1 MCHHLQSVSHAAKF
15 RKSMG
20 KKLRQPS
27 HTGCI
32 ISENRFWFWADK
44 EKKID
49 CIMDIYIVKYVF
61 SEIRYTRIW
70 RADFTTV
77 SLQNYY
83 LVFITHM
90 LLFDQLS
97 LTSCRARHLKSKQ
110 SWHLY
115 LYSISKRNLW
125 PTLSSPWR
133 L

>member
-1 MCHHLQSVSHAAKF
+1 
-15 RKSMG
+15 
-20 KKLRQPS
+20 
-27 HTGCI
+27 
-32 ISENRFWFWADK
+32 
-44 EKKID
+44 
-49 CIMDIYIVKYVF
+49 MDLYIVKYVF

-97 LTSCRARHLKSKQ
+97 LTSCPARYLKSKQ

-115 LYSISKRNLW
+115 LYSISERN
-125 PTLSSPWR
+125 
-133 L
+133 

>member
-1 MCHHLQSVSHAAKF
+1 MRELEYAITCNQCHAQQNLEGQRA
-15 RKSMG
+15 
-20 KKLRQPS
+20 KKLKKMG

-32 ISENRFWFWADK
+32 ISENRFWFWADQ
-44 EKKID
+44 EKRID
-49 CIMDIYIVKYVF
+49 CIMNLYIVKYVF
-61 SEIRYTRIW
+61 IEIRYTRIW

-97 LTSCRARHLKSKQ
+97 LTSHHARYLKSKQ

-115 LYSISKRNLW
+115 LLYSIGQSNL
-125 PTLSSPWR
+125 
-133 L
+133 